1 MSYWEEMVNIPLFRN
16 DYQVWI
22 LVSTTCSEINSRVIR
37 QLMATFITKCLKY
50 IFLIGYTVLVY
61 HFLLRI
67 LDFDISQCVS
77 SYIFNHYCFRMQD
90 ILLCQNIRKKT
101 DISCTDELCLVF
113 LPIYKNTRQNT
124 LGIVYYWMTLP
135 KCTRVK
141 KSVRTQY
148 IYTFITR

>member
-1 MSYWEEMVNIPLFRN
+1 
-16 DYQVWI
+16 
-22 LVSTTCSEINSRVIR
+22 
-37 QLMATFITKCLKY
+37 MATFITKYLKY

-67 LDFDISQCVS
+67 LDFDISQYVS
-77 SYIFNHYCFRMQD
+77 SYIFNHYCFGIQD

-124 LGIVYYWMTLP
+124 LGIVYNWMTLP
-135 KCTRVK
+135 KCTRVEK
-141 KSVRTQY
+141 NQY
-148 IYTFITR
+148 IHNKYTFIQRKYLCLIKIP